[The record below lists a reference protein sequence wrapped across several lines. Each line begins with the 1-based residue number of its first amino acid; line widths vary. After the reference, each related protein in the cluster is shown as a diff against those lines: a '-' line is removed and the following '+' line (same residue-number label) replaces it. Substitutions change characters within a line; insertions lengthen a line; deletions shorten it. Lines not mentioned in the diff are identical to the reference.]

1 MAAGASAAAMTRR
14 GWILF
19 AAMCV
24 IWGIPYLMIR
34 VAVRELSPASLVLFR
49 TGVSALLLL
58 PLALARHEVLPVL
71 RRWRAILVFAGIEI
85 ALPWIC
91 LASAERRVTSSLAGL
106 IIAAVPLVAV
116 ALAALTGARHRP
128 GRSTLLGLALG
139 VGGVAAILGLDLK
152 GANTFGIAE
161 LGVVAVCYAVGP
173 AILAAFLA
181 DLPPFG
187 VIAVSLTVSAV
198 VYAPIAW
205 SSFPSEVPSGRVI
218 ASVAGLSA
226 VCTALAF
233 VLFFALI
240 TEAGPVRATLITY
253 VNPAVAAVLGVA
265 VLSEPFTTG
274 MGVGFVLVLAGS
286 LLATR
291 TRSPRPEVAFGGDGE
306 AAVGTMAARVR
317 EKRRRAAGLL
327 LLQRRDG

>member
-1 MAAGASAAAMTRR
+1 
-14 GWILF
+14 
-19 AAMCV
+19 MCV
-24 IWGIPYLMIR
+24 LWGIPYLMIR

-49 TGVSALLLL
+49 TSLSAALLL
-58 PLALARHEVLPVL
+58 PIALARGEVAPAL
-71 RRWRAILVFAGIEI
+71 RRWRPLLVFAGIEI

-116 ALAALTGARHRP
+116 ALAAVTGARQRP
-128 GRSTLLGLALG
+128 GGATLLGLACG

-152 GANTFGIAE
+152 GASFVGIAE

-173 AILAAFLA
+173 AILAGFLA

-187 VIAVSLTVSAV
+187 VIAASLGITALAYV
-198 VYAPIAW
+198 PIAAT
-205 SSFPSEVPSGRVI
+205 SFPTEVPAGRVI
-218 ASVAGLSA
+218 ASVLGLSI

-233 VLFFALI
+233 VIFFALI
-240 TEAGPVRATLITY
+240 AEVGPVRATVFTY

-265 VLSEPFTTG
+265 ILNEPFTSG
-274 MGVGFVLVLAGS
+274 MGIGFVLVLAGS
-286 LLATR
+286 VLATR
-291 TRSPRPEVAFGGDGE
+291 ARPPRAEVAFARDDE
-306 AAVGTMAARVR
+306 AAVGAVAPRVR
-317 EKRRRAAGLL
+317 QERGRAGRLL

>member
-1 MAAGASAAAMTRR
+1 
-14 GWILF
+14 
-19 AAMCV
+19 
-24 IWGIPYLMIR
+24 MIR

-58 PLALARHEVLPVL
+58 PLALARHEVVPVL
-71 RRWRAILVFAGIEI
+71 RYWRAILVFAGIEI

-116 ALAALTGARHRP
+116 ALAALTGGRHRP
-128 GRSTLLGLALG
+128 GPLALLGLALG
-139 VGGVAAILGLDLK
+139 VAGVAAILGLDLK
-152 GANTFGIAE
+152 GANFFGIAE
-161 LGVVAVCYAVGP
+161 LGVVALCYAVGP
-173 AILAAFLA
+173 AVLAAFLT

-198 VYAPIAW
+198 VYVPIAW
-205 SSFPSEVPSGRVI
+205 SSLPTRVPSGRVL
-218 ASVAGLSA
+218 ASVAGLSV

-233 VLFFALI
+233 VIFFALI
-240 TEAGPVRATLITY
+240 AEIGPVRGMVFTY

-265 VLSEPFTTG
+265 VLGEPFTTG
-274 MGVGFVLVLAGS
+274 MGVGLVLVLAGS
-286 LLATR
+286 FLATR
-291 TRSPRPEVAFGGDGE
+291 ARSPRAEVAFAGDGE
-306 AAVGTMAARVR
+306 AALGSVAARVR

>member
-1 MAAGASAAAMTRR
+1 VTRR
-14 GWILF
+14 GWLLF

-24 IWGIPYLMIR
+24 LWGIPYLMIR

-49 TGVSALLLL
+49 TALSAALLLPIAL
-58 PLALARHEVLPVL
+58 TRGELAPVL
-71 RRWRAILVFAGIEI
+71 RRWRPLLFFAGVEI

-116 ALAALTGARHRP
+116 ALAAVTGARQRP
-128 GRSTLLGLALG
+128 GPVTLVGLACG

-152 GANTFGIAE
+152 GASFVGIAE

-173 AILAAFLA
+173 AILAGFLA

-187 VIAVSLTVSAV
+187 VIAASLGVTALAYV
-198 VYAPIAW
+198 PIAAT
-205 SSFPSEVPSGRVI
+205 SFPAEVPAGRVI
-218 ASVAGLSA
+218 ASVLGLSI

-233 VLFFALI
+233 VIFFALI
-240 TEAGPVRATLITY
+240 AEVGPVRATVFTY

-265 VLSEPFTTG
+265 ILTEPFTSG
-274 MGVGFVLVLAGS
+274 MAIGFVLVLAGS
-286 LLATR
+286 VLATR
-291 TRSPRPEVAFGGDGE
+291 ARPPRAEVAFARDAE
-306 AAVGTMAARVR
+306 AAVGAVAPRVR
-317 EKRRRAAGLL
+317 QERRRAGRLL

>member
-1 MAAGASAAAMTRR
+1 MTRR

-34 VAVRELSPASLVLFR
+34 VAVRELSPASLVLLR
-49 TGVSALLLL
+49 TGISALLLL
-58 PLALARHEVLPVL
+58 PLALARHEVVPVL

-128 GRSTLLGLALG
+128 GPSALLGLALG
-139 VGGVAAILGLDLK
+139 LGGVAAILGLDLK
-152 GANTFGIAE
+152 GANFFGIAE
-161 LGVVAVCYAVGP
+161 LGVVALCYAVGP
-173 AILAAFLA
+173 AVLAAFLV
-181 DLPPFG
+181 DLPPLG

-198 VYAPIAW
+198 VYVPIAW
-205 SSFPSEVPSGRVI
+205 SSLPTRVPSGRVL
-218 ASVAGLSA
+218 ASVAGLSV

-233 VLFFALI
+233 VIFFALI
-240 TEAGPVRATLITY
+240 AEIGPVRGMVFTY
-253 VNPAVAAVLGVA
+253 VNPAVAAGLGVTVLG
-265 VLSEPFTTG
+265 EPFTTG
-274 MGVGFVLVLAGS
+274 MGVGLVLVLAGS
-286 LLATR
+286 FLATR
-291 TRSPRPEVAFGGDGE
+291 ARSPRAEVAFAGDGE
-306 AAVGTMAARVR
+306 AALGSVAARVR